1 MLGVSNQASNRDC
14 QEACAHQTNV
24 EEAQTNTTKITKHKQ
39 KVNKIPQSGKANE
52 MEEKGTI
59 KSLKPRVPR
68 MKLKRKIVS
77 FKRSSQR
84 K

>member
-1 MLGVSNQASNRDC
+1 MLWVSNQASNRDC
-14 QEACAHQTNV
+14 QEACAHQMNM
-24 EEAQTNTTKITKHKQ
+24 EEAQTNTTKIRKRKQ
-39 KVNKIPQSGKANE
+39 KVNKIPQSVKANE
-52 MEEKGTI
+52 HGRT

-68 MKLKRKIVS
+68 TKLKTKMAP